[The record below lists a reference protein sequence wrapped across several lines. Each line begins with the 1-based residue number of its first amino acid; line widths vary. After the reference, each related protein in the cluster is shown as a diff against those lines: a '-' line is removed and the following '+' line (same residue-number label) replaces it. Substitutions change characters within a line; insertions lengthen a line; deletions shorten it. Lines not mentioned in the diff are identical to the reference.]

1 MSYDI
6 FYEPRVED
14 PVLVAQFKTFEEAE
28 AYLEVI
34 KLKRPKAAPYHFIK
48 NNTVEH
54 GGPKGPEPTR
64 YNTWESKGREVD
76 F

>member
-1 MSYDI
+1 MTYDVY
-6 FYEPRVED
+6 YEPRMDD
-14 PVLVAQFKTFEEAE
+14 PEVVAKFETQEEAKS
-28 AYLEVI
+28 YLNTI
-34 KLKRPKAAPYHFIK
+34 KENRPKAAPYHFIK

-64 YNTWESKGREVD
+64 FGTWENKGREVD